1 MSSPAPHRPDLRPDL
16 GPDLRP
22 EVRVRLPRL
31 PQGAVDRARLSV
43 VPRARSTAPRVPF
56 VALVSLVLLTG
67 VVGLLL
73 FNTSMQQAS
82 FASTALEQQAAVL
95 SAREQGL
102 RMDLAEQRDPQRV
115 ARHAQEMGMVIP
127 TVPAFLKLGSGEVE
141 GDRVAAGD
149 ADRFPMEAPQVRNP
163 YASPTP
169 ASGEGD
175 QGGPGASAP
184 DARAERDRNE
194 APGTQERR

>member
-1 MSSPAPHRPDLRPDL
+1 MSSPVPHRPEARPEA
-16 GPDLRP
+16 RS

-43 VPRARSTAPRVPF
+43 VPRPRTSAARVPF

-82 FASTALEQQAAVL
+82 FASTALEQQAATL
-95 SAREQGL
+95 AAREQGL

-115 ARHAQEMGMVIP
+115 ARRAQAMGMVIP
-127 TVPAFLKLGSGEVE
+127 TVPAFLRLGSGEVE
-141 GDRVAAGD
+141 GDRVPASD
-149 ADRFPMEAPQVRNP
+149 ADRFAIEAPPVDNP
-163 YASPTP
+163 YASPAP
-169 ASGEGD
+169 ASAQPG
-175 QGGPGASAP
+175 QAGPGASTP
-184 DARAERDRNE
+184 EGRAQRDRN
-194 APGTQERR
+194 ATRAARSRP